1 MSESMRERPPCS
13 IKDGCGKSRVC
24 SEGVLTKTQNRLIS
38 SATANYAP
46 FCETSCRS
54 SKPARSSSEL
64 RDAMPS
70 VNSPGFAKRPV
81 SNGLPVSVMK
91 GTCKT
96 PFSGSSNLKGLKG
109 WNVVAG
115 PARGVYNSVS
125 DAFPQE
131 SAQSYRD
138 FRPASVTKS
147 THRVSTAERALLVG
161 VGWKRA
167 PRFPG
172 MPAGEQGRENL
183 SELVELARSAGAD
196 VAGTVFQLRE
206 AADPATLVGRGKLDE
221 IRAEATAHKAPLIIF
236 DSNLSPIQQRNI
248 ETATDRRVIDRTQLI
263 LDIFARHARS
273 REGQLQVELAQLN
286 YLLPRLTGK
295 GTAMSRLGGK
305 SGGGGAGGAG
315 GGAGRIG
322 VRGPG
327 EKKLET
333 DRRRIRDR
341 VRKIEISIDEVRKQR
356 ALRREARNAVPLG
369 TIALV
374 GYTNAG
380 KSTLF
385 NALSRAEVLVS
396 SRMFAT
402 LDPTIRALRFPS
414 NRRVLVSD
422 TVGFIRDLPKGLLT
436 AFRATLEEV
445 QEASLIL
452 HVSDVSNPH
461 HEELDGEVEKILRE
475 LGVDGRPR
483 LPVLNKMDRLTPEE
497 RKAVT
502 NGAGKCADTGNAPVL
517 VSALTGDGIEELL
530 RRMDAEMPTDPLVT
544 LSIRMPLAEG
554 RTLAMIHALGRV
566 LHSEIDDS
574 HMRLD
579 AEVPASIAKRL
590 RLKDYSV
597 EETFPRAVS

>member
-1 MSESMRERPPCS
+1 M
-13 IKDGCGKSRVC
+13 
-24 SEGVLTKTQNRLIS
+24 
-38 SATANYAP
+38 
-46 FCETSCRS
+46 
-54 SKPARSSSEL
+54 
-64 RDAMPS
+64 
-70 VNSPGFAKRPV
+70 
-81 SNGLPVSVMK
+81 
-91 GTCKT
+91 
-96 PFSGSSNLKGLKG
+96 
-109 WNVVAG
+109 
-115 PARGVYNSVS
+115 
-125 DAFPQE
+125 
-131 SAQSYRD
+131 
-138 FRPASVTKS
+138 
-147 THRVSTAERALLVG
+147 AERALLVG

-172 MPAGEQGRENL
+172 MPAGEAGRESL
-183 SELVELARSAGAD
+183 LELMELARSAGAEI
-196 VAGTVFQLRE
+196 AGTVFQVRDT
-206 AADPATLVGRGKLDE
+206 ADPATLVGRGKLDE
-221 IRAEATAHKAPLIIF
+221 IRAEATAHKAPLVIF
-236 DSNLSPIQQRNI
+236 DSNLSPMQQRNI
-248 ETATDRRVIDRTQLI
+248 EEATERRVIDRTQLI

-286 YLLPRLTGK
+286 YMLPRLTGK
-295 GTAMSRLGGK
+295 GAAMSRLGGK

-333 DRRRIRDR
+333 DRRRIRER
-341 VRKIEISIDEVRKQR
+341 VRKILSTIEDVRKQR

-402 LDPTIRALRFPS
+402 LDPTIRALRLPS

-445 QEASLIL
+445 QQAAIVL

-461 HEELDGEVEKILRE
+461 HDEFDEEVEKILRE
-475 LGVDGRPR
+475 LGMADRPR
-483 LPVLNKMDRLTPEE
+483 LHVLNKIDRLAPEE
-497 RKAVT
+497 RSAIL
-502 NGAGKCADTGNAPVL
+502 NGAARSAGAEGAPVL
-517 VSALTGDGIEELL
+517 VSALTGEGIDDLL
-530 RRMDAEMPTDPLVT
+530 RRIDAQMPIDPIIT
-544 LSIRMPLAEG
+544 LSMRLPMAEG
-554 RTLAMIHALGRV
+554 RTLALIHALGRV
-566 LHSEIDDS
+566 LRSEVNDS
-574 HMRLD
+574 HVRLD

-590 RLKDYSV
+590 RLHKYA
-597 EETFPRAVS
+597 ERETLGLSSS

>member
-1 MSESMRERPPCS
+1 
-13 IKDGCGKSRVC
+13 V
-24 SEGVLTKTQNRLIS
+24 TKAQHQ
-38 SATANYAP
+38 
-46 FCETSCRS
+46 
-54 SKPARSSSEL
+54 
-64 RDAMPS
+64 
-70 VNSPGFAKRPV
+70 
-81 SNGLPVSVMK
+81 VSV
-91 GTCKT
+91 
-96 PFSGSSNLKGLKG
+96 
-109 WNVVAG
+109 
-115 PARGVYNSVS
+115 
-125 DAFPQE
+125 
-131 SAQSYRD
+131 
-138 FRPASVTKS
+138 
-147 THRVSTAERALLVG
+147 AERALLVG

-172 MPAGEQGRENL
+172 MPAGEQGRESL
-183 SELVELARSAGAD
+183 AELVELARSAGAEI
-196 VAGTVFQLRE
+196 AGTVFQLRG

-221 IRAEATAHKAPLIIF
+221 IRAEATAHQAPLIVF
-236 DSNLSPIQQRNI
+236 DSNLSPVQQRNI
-248 ETATDRRVIDRTQLI
+248 EEATERRVIDRTQLI

-286 YLLPRLTGK
+286 YMLPRLTGK

-315 GGAGRIG
+315 GGTGRIG

-333 DRRRIRDR
+333 DRRRIRER
-341 VRKIEISIDEVRKQR
+341 VGKIQSAIEEVRKQR

-385 NALSRAEVLVS
+385 NALSRAQVLVS

-402 LDPTIRALRFPS
+402 LDPTIRALRLPS

-445 QEASLIL
+445 QEAALIL

-461 HEELDGEVEKILRE
+461 HDELDEEVEKILQE
-475 LGVDGRPR
+475 LGVAGRPR
-483 LPVLNKMDRLTPEE
+483 LHVLNKIDRLSPEE
-497 RKAVT
+497 RNALT
-502 NGAGKCADTGNAPVL
+502 NGAARNSSAAGPPVL
-517 VSALTGDGIEELL
+517 VSALAGEGIDELL
-530 RRMDAEMPTDPLVT
+530 RRIDAEMPTDPLVT
-544 LSIRMPLAEG
+544 LSIRLPLAEG
-554 RTLAMIHALGRV
+554 RTLALIHALGRV
-566 LHSEIDDS
+566 LHSEVDDS

-590 RLKDYSV
+590 RLKNY
-597 EETFPRAVS
+597 AVDGTSGRSPS

>member
-1 MSESMRERPPCS
+1 M
-13 IKDGCGKSRVC
+13 
-24 SEGVLTKTQNRLIS
+24 TKTQH
-38 SATANYAP
+38 
-46 FCETSCRS
+46 
-54 SKPARSSSEL
+54 
-64 RDAMPS
+64 
-70 VNSPGFAKRPV
+70 
-81 SNGLPVSVMK
+81 
-91 GTCKT
+91 
-96 PFSGSSNLKGLKG
+96 
-109 WNVVAG
+109 
-115 PARGVYNSVS
+115 
-125 DAFPQE
+125 Q
-131 SAQSYRD
+131 
-138 FRPASVTKS
+138 
-147 THRVSTAERALLVG
+147 VSTAERALLVG

-172 MPAGEQGRENL
+172 MPAGEQGRESL
-183 SELVELARSAGAD
+183 SELVELASSAGAEI
-196 VAGTVFQLRE
+196 AGTVFQMRDS
-206 AADPATLVGRGKLDE
+206 ADPATLVGRGKLDE

-236 DSNLSPIQQRNI
+236 DSNLSPMQQRNI
-248 ETATDRRVIDRTQLI
+248 EEATDRRVIDRTQLI

-286 YLLPRLTGK
+286 YMLPRLTGK

-305 SGGGGAGGAG
+305 RGGGGAGGAG

-341 VRKIEISIDEVRKQR
+341 VRKIEASIDEVRKQR

-385 NALSRAEVLVS
+385 NALSRADVLVS

-402 LDPTIRALRFPS
+402 LDPTIRALRLPS

-422 TVGFIRDLPKGLLT
+422 TVGFIRDLPNGLLT

-445 QEASLIL
+445 QEAALIL

-461 HEELDGEVEKILRE
+461 HDELDEEVDKILRQ

-483 LPVLNKMDRLTPEE
+483 LRVLNKMDQLTLDE
-497 RKAVT
+497 RKAII
-502 NGAGKCADTGNAPVL
+502 NGSRRSAVAAPVL
-517 VSALTGDGIEELL
+517 VSALTGEGIGELL
-530 RRMDAEMPTDPLVT
+530 HRMDVEMPTDPVVT
-544 LSIRMPLAEG
+544 LSIRLPLAEG

-579 AEVPASIAKRL
+579 AEVPASIARRL
-590 RLKDYSV
+590 RLKEFAV
-597 EETFPRAVS
+597 EETFPRVLS